1 MYSMLVKHT
10 IINLRWCNMKHT
22 IPFQMKKLDDLNEM
36 IQNDPTSLSFID
48 EKGEWSCSSDLTEQK
63 YLYVE
68 FDENH
73 KYVIHPKAIE
83 MFFYNISITDY
94 AYYRLSSIFNSNFI
108 CSGEP
113 YEYKLSGNLFKK
125 MIHRLN
131 HKITVEQS
139 ELERSFEIGNNID
152 TTISNG
158 YGNNSFYNYDNSGDD
173 IYFDEIF
180 RNTET
185 YSVDDKVKK
194 LIQLFEKMH
203 SVLTGGNDNI

>member
-1 MYSMLVKHT
+1 MTHT
-10 IINLRWCNMKHT
+10 IR
-22 IPFQMKKLDDLNEM
+22 FQMKKLDDLNEM

-48 EKGEWSCSSDLTEQK
+48 EKGEWSCSSDLNEQK

-68 FDENH
+68 FGENH

-94 AYYRLSSIFNSNFI
+94 AYYRLSSIFDSNFI
-108 CSGEP
+108 GSGEP

-125 MIHRLN
+125 MIHSLN
-131 HKITVEQS
+131 CKITVEQS

-152 TTISNG
+152 TTLSNG

-185 YSVDDKVKK
+185 YCVDNKVNK

>member
-1 MYSMLVKHT
+1 MAT
-10 IINLRWCNMKHT
+10 IL
-22 IPFQMKKLDDLNEM
+22 FQMKKIDDLNEM
-36 IQNDPTSLSFID
+36 IQNDKTSFSFID
-48 EKGEWSCSSDLTEQK
+48 EKGEWSCSSDLNEQK

-68 FDENH
+68 FGEHN

-94 AYYRLSSIFNSNFI
+94 AYYRLSSQFDSDFKG
-108 CSGEP
+108 SGEP
-113 YEYKLSGNLFKK
+113 YEYKLNNNLYKK
-125 MIHRLN
+125 MIHRLSC
-131 HKITVEQS
+131 KITVEQS

-152 TTISNG
+152 TTLSNG
-158 YGNNSFYNYDNSGDD
+158 YGNDSFYNYDNSGDD

-185 YSVDDKVKK
+185 YCVDDKVNN

-203 SVLTGGNDNI
+203 SLLTGGNDNI

>member
-1 MYSMLVKHT
+1 MTHT
-10 IINLRWCNMKHT
+10 IR
-22 IPFQMKKLDDLNEM
+22 FQMKKLDDLNEI
-36 IQNDPTSLSFID
+36 IQNDPTSVGFID

-68 FDENH
+68 FDEHN
-73 KYVIHPKAIE
+73 KYVIHPNAIE

-108 CSGEP
+108 GSGEP
-113 YEYKLSGNLFKK
+113 YAYKLSDNLFKK

-152 TTISNG
+152 TTLSNG
-158 YGNNSFYNYDNSGDD
+158 YSNNSFYNYDNSGDD

-185 YSVDDKVKK
+185 YCVDDKVNK

>member
-1 MYSMLVKHT
+1 MTHT
-10 IINLRWCNMKHT
+10 IR
-22 IPFQMKKLDDLNEM
+22 FQMKKIDDLNEM
-36 IQNDPTSLSFID
+36 IQNDPTSFSFID
-48 EKGEWSCSSDLTEQK
+48 EKGEWSCSSDLNEQK

-68 FDENH
+68 FGESN

-94 AYYRLSSIFNSNFI
+94 AYYRLSSIFDSNFI
-108 CSGEP
+108 GSGEP

-125 MIHRLN
+125 MIHRL
-131 HKITVEQS
+131 HCKITVEQS
-139 ELERSFEIGNNID
+139 ELDRSFEIGNNID

-158 YGNNSFYNYDNSGDD
+158 YSNNSFYNYDNSGDD

-185 YSVDDKVKK
+185 YCVDNQVNK

>member
-1 MYSMLVKHT
+1 MLVKHT
-10 IINLRWCNMKHT
+10 NNNLRRCNMTHT
-22 IPFQMKKLDDLNEM
+22 IRFQMKKIDDLNEM
-36 IQNDPTSLSFID
+36 IQNDPTSFSFID

-68 FDENH
+68 FGENH

-94 AYYRLSSIFNSNFI
+94 AYYRLSSIFDSNFVG
-108 CSGEP
+108 SGEP

-125 MIHRLN
+125 MIHRL
-131 HKITVEQS
+131 HCKITVEQS

-185 YSVDDKVKK
+185 YCVDNKVNK